1 MGSDHWGTAIP
12 ELYSIADAREAR
24 FLGEYV
30 LNTAFD
36 LNERSGH
43 IHLGIQ
49 TRNKAR
55 PCSYF

>member
-30 LNTAFD
+30 LNTAFR
-36 LNERSGH
+36 LERKVWSYSSGNSN
-43 IHLGIQ
+43 
-49 TRNKAR
+49 TK
-55 PCSYF
+55 